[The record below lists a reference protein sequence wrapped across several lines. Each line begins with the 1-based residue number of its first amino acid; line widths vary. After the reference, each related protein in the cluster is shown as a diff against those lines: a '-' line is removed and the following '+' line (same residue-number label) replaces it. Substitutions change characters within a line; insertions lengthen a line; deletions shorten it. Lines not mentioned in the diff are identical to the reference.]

1 MTDNADAPPRPQ
13 YRLDG
18 NIAVITHDDGK
29 ANVLDFGV
37 IKTLHQHLDRAAEE
51 ARAVV
56 IAGRE
61 GKFSAGFDLKI
72 MTQSPE
78 AMRSLVSAGA
88 ELLMRIYGFDLPTV
102 TASNGHALAAGV
114 LILLAADHRVGA
126 GDVPSKIGL
135 NEVGIGMPLPVFA
148 IELARERLVSPRVF
162 NEATLQARLFD
173 PAGAVE
179 AGYLDRVVPAVD
191 LLNEAMADAQRLAE
205 LKTGAYAGTKRNAR
219 SVVIDH
225 IRTTLA
231 ADMNVL
237 TGPSD

>member
-179 AGYLDRVVPAVD
+179 AGYLDRVVPAAD